1 MNRKVATALT
11 TAALFASVS
20 FSAALA
26 GAQGPQNASAEQPA
40 PKLERTGQKQKK
52 VAQHSCPVHPD
63 VKARTPGKCP
73 KCRMEERKQKAAQQK
88 EKDKQKELGGAAA
101 NE

>member
-1 MNRKVATALT
+1 MNRRIATALA

-20 FSAALA
+20 VSAALA
-26 GAQGPQNASAEQPA
+26 GAQNAQTGQPA
-40 PKLERTGQKQKK
+40 PKIERTGQKQKK
-52 VAQHSCPVHPD
+52 VAQNSCPIHPE

-73 KCRMEERKQKAAQQK
+73 KCRMEERKQKEAQQK
-88 EKDKQKELGGAAA
+88 EKDKQKELGGAGV

>member
-11 TAALFASVS
+11 AAALFASVS
-20 FSAALA
+20 VSAALA
-26 GAQGPQNASAEQPA
+26 GVQNGQAEQPA
-40 PKLERTGQKQKK
+40 PKVVRTGQKQKK
-52 VAQHSCPVHPD
+52 VSQHSCPIHPE

-73 KCRMEERKQKAAQQK
+73 KCRMEERKQKEAQQK
-88 EKDKQKELGGAAA
+88 EKDKQKELGGAAV

>member
-1 MNRKVATALT
+1 MNRKIATALA

-20 FSAALA
+20 VSAALA
-26 GAQGPQNASAEQPA
+26 NAQTEQPA
-40 PKLERTGQKQKK
+40 PKIARTGQKQKK
-52 VAQHSCPVHPD
+52 VAQNSCPIHPD

-73 KCRMEERKQKAAQQK
+73 KCRMEDRKQKEAQQK
-88 EKDKQKELGGAAA
+88 EKDKQKDSGGAVV